1 MHNFNVYEA
10 VMLVCFGT
18 SWPFALLKTIRV
30 KNPTGKSL
38 LFMYLIL
45 IGYISGILNKIPG
58 IGHYDHV
65 LWLYV
70 LNMLMVAADLI
81 LTQYYML
88 RLKRLRC
95 RSDPVCSG
103 LCCHL
108 IPVVCAGIFAEVCI
122 L

>member
-1 MHNFNVYEA
+1 
-10 VMLVCFGT
+10 MLICFGA

-30 KNPTGKSL
+30 KNPAGKSL

-70 LNMLMVAADLI
+70 LNTLMVFTDLV
-81 LTQYYML
+81 LTQYY
-88 RLKRLRC
+88 
-95 RSDPVCSG
+95 
-103 LCCHL
+103 L
-108 IPVVCAGIFAEVCI
+108 IRRRREAAAGQ
-122 L
+122 

>member
-1 MHNFNVYEA
+1 MAEILEA
-10 VMLVCFGT
+10 VMLICFGA

-30 KNPTGKSL
+30 KNPAGKSL

-70 LNMLMVAADLI
+70 LNTLMVFTDLV
-81 LTQYYML
+81 LTQYY
-88 RLKRLRC
+88 
-95 RSDPVCSG
+95 
-103 LCCHL
+103 L
-108 IPVVCAGIFAEVCI
+108 IRRRREAVAGR
-122 L
+122 

>member
-1 MHNFNVYEA
+1 
-10 VMLVCFGT
+10 
-18 SWPFALLKTIRV
+18 
-30 KNPTGKSL
+30 
-38 LFMYLIL
+38 MYLIL

-88 RLKRLRC
+88 RLKRLR
-95 RSDPVCSG
+95 
-103 LCCHL
+103 
-108 IPVVCAGIFAEVCI
+108 AAEA
-122 L
+122 LQE